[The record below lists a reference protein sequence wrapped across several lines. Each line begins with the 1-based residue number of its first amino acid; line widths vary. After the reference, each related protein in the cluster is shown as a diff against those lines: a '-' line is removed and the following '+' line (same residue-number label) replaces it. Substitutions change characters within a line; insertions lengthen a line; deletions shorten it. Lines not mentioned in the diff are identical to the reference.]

1 MTSRTVLLNPG
12 PVTLTERVR
21 AALTRGDWCH
31 REPEFAALTKS
42 IIARLERVYG
52 DAASGHR
59 AVLLTGSGTCAVEA
73 MVASF
78 VPRQSKTLVIA
89 NGVYGERIAGMVKA
103 HRGRLVFLSLP
114 WLTPVDLET
123 VEQYLSEDTSISH
136 VIAVHHE
143 TTTGRLNDLERLG
156 TLCAGYGRI
165 LLLDAVS
172 SFGAEEIKFAEWNL
186 GALASTANKC
196 LHGAPGIAFVLAD
209 ERLLAQTRRDE
220 RPLYLDLRN
229 YYAHQSGDGYSPYT
243 QCVPG
248 AFALDEALDEHAEQG
263 GWEGRRGKYR
273 AIGSRIR
280 ETLTS
285 LDVDLLLPR
294 EAYSSAMYSYRL
306 PQGLAYRSLH
316 DRLKER
322 GFVIYAGQGRFA
334 NDVFRIAHMGDI
346 RDGDVA
352 ALEKALTAFFGAEGG
367 PECAKLSF

>member
-21 AALTRGDWCH
+21 GALTRGDWCH

-42 IIARLERVYG
+42 ILARLEGVYG
-52 DAASGHR
+52 QAARGHR

-73 MVASF
+73 MVSSF

-114 WLTPVDLET
+114 WLAAIDLET
-123 VEQYLSEDTSISH
+123 VEQYLRDDASITH

-143 TTTGRLNDLERLG
+143 TTTGRLNDMERLG
-156 TLCAGYGRI
+156 VLCAEYGRI

-196 LHGAPGIAFVLAD
+196 LHGAPGTAFVLAD
-209 ERLLAQTRRDE
+209 ERLLEQTPRDE
-220 RPLYLDLRN
+220 QPLYLDLRN
-229 YYAHQSGDGYSPYT
+229 YYSLQSGDGYSPYT
-243 QCVPG
+243 PCVPA

-263 GWEGRRGKYR
+263 GWEARRRRYR

-280 ETLTS
+280 DTLTS
-285 LDVDLLLPR
+285 LDVDLLLPA

-306 PQGLAYRSLH
+306 PQALAYRSLH
-316 DRLKER
+316 DWLKEH

-334 NDVFRIAHMGDI
+334 NDIFRIAHMGDI
-346 RDGDVA
+346 RDSDEA
-352 ALEKALTAFFGAEGG
+352 ALEKALTSFLVAERGQG
-367 PECAKLSF
+367 CATLSS